1 MQTGAPMSR
10 SRYPDW
16 RLCAVA
22 VFATFAVW
30 TMAMAL
36 LMPFPSTFDE
46 LAHLSVARAQ
56 YEHPAPFADA
66 SGYRMLRKDDPT
78 RWTAAT
84 NYINHPPLYYLAI
97 GQMLRVTSD
106 VHVLRLANVALALAA
121 LAIGLWAGARFLRE
135 SGDRAVFVVLL
146 ACFPKAPVIG
156 GIVNND
162 NLASVAAAIV
172 FAGLTGAGGG
182 AWLLGIG
189 LAVAGWTKL
198 TALVSLGAAVI
209 VERGW
214 RLARG
219 GIARPFAH
227 LWPVALGLAIGA
239 LPYLVNYAR
248 SGHLLYVNDA
258 VYAVA
263 PAERPQLD
271 IWGYA
276 ALFWSML
283 VAKWPAAEYLLPAI
297 PSAMLALAPILL
309 AVLGNRSDPRV
320 GAIGWPYLIA
330 LAVTLAIHFWYG
342 WSAFQ
347 RIGDQTIAQSRYYGV
362 LWPGIAL
369 AATSGVGVLA
379 RRSHVL
385 AAVAVLLL
393 LIPTA
398 PGGAALA
405 LLLR

>member
-1 MQTGAPMSR
+1 MQTGATLSR
-10 SRYPDW
+10 SRYPGW
-16 RLCAVA
+16 RVWAFA
-22 VFATFAVW
+22 VFATFAAV
-30 TMAMAL
+30 TVAMAL
-36 LMPFPSTFDE
+36 LMPYPSTFDE

-66 SGYRMLRKDDPT
+66 SGYRMLREDDPT
-78 RWTAAT
+78 QWTAAP

-121 LAIGLWAGARFLRE
+121 LALGLWAGVRFLAAG
-135 SGDRAVFVVLL
+135 GDKAVFAVLL

-162 NLASVAAAIV
+162 NLASLAAAIV
-172 FAGLTGAGGG
+172 FAGLTGAGG
-182 AWLLGIG
+182 AWLLGLG

-198 TALVSLGAAVI
+198 TALVSLGAVVI
-209 VERGW
+209 VERGR

-248 SGHLLYVNDA
+248 TGHLLYVNDA
-258 VYAVA
+258 VFWVA

-271 IWGYA
+271 LWGYA
-276 ALFWSML
+276 ALFWLML
-283 VAKWPAAEYLLPAI
+283 AGKWSAAEYQLPVIA
-297 PSAMLALAPILL
+297 SVTLALAPVLF
-309 AVLGNRSDPRV
+309 AVAGSRGDRRV
-320 GAIGWPYLIA
+320 GAIGWPYLAA
-330 LAVTLAIHFWYG
+330 LAVTLAIHFWFG
-342 WSAFQ
+342 WNEFL
-347 RIGDQTIAQSRYYGV
+347 RNGDQTIAQARYYAV

-385 AAVAVLLL
+385 AALAVLLM
-393 LIPTA
+393 LIPTV
-398 PGGAALA
+398 PGGAVLA
-405 LLLR
+405 VLLR